1 MCVFSSMLKRVRGP
15 TVHKS
20 SHKCSPLCS
29 APRLSALL
37 FSWFNLSS
45 HILSTSPLSYI
56 AFFSAL
62 LFSPFFSLCLSSS
75 LSSALLSYPHLSL
88 STLLLCSPCLSRLHC
103 SPPLCHATEL
113 IGLSLTLLMLR
124 GAQRAIMISPVPKC
138 NVASLVFCMVMSSIL
153 FLSLFSLAS
162 PLLAVLS
169 CSVLDAV

>member
-29 APRLSALL
+29 SPRLSALL

-88 STLLLCSPCLSRLHC
+88 STLLLCSPCLSRLH
-103 SPPLCHATEL
+103 ATEL